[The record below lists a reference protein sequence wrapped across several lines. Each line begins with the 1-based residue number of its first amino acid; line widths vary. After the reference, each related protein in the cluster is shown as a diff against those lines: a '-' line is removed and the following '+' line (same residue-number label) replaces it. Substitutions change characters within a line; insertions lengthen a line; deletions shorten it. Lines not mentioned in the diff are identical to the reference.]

1 MEPDSQ
7 SMQKPI
13 GGGGSSEKIEDRSAI
28 GAETAQKHVENS
40 KLIYRSRIVFPSVGQ
55 LAKIS
60 ACAEAGLPRQIR
72 VSVGS
77 AIVLELLKG
86 KLDAE
91 PTTVYLMTHNAGKC
105 TANCGFCPQARTSQ
119 SKAELLSRVSWPAFP
134 TEMVLRSVDTA
145 VVNGEIRRVCI
156 QALNY
161 PDVFKHL
168 VALVTAIKQHA
179 TIPISVSCQPLNR
192 ENTRHLAEA
201 GVDRVGIAL
210 DAATEK
216 LFSQVK
222 GSRANGPYNW
232 KNQFTQLR
240 EAVSLFGKGNV
251 STHIIIG
258 LGENEKDA
266 ISLIQKC
273 MDLGVLPALFA
284 FTPIRGTALESKSQ
298 PLLASYRRIQLARY
312 LIVNEA
318 ANYGGMCFD
327 AYDKIVDF
335 GMDKEKL
342 DQIIETG
349 KPFFTSGCPD
359 CNRPFYNEKPSGP
372 IYNYPRNMRRE
383 EISAIKRQLN
393 LEP

>member
-1 MEPDSQ
+1 VPHPKSKNNGDI
-7 SMQKPI
+7 PL
-13 GGGGSSEKIEDRSAI
+13 SSS
-28 GAETAQKHVENS
+28 S
-40 KLIYRSRIVFPSVGQ
+40 KLIYRSRIVFLSVEQ
-55 LAKIS
+55 LTQNPT
-60 ACAEAGLPRQIR
+60 CAEADLPHQVR

-77 AIVLELLKG
+77 AIVLGLLEG

-91 PTTVYLMTHNAGKC
+91 PTTIYLMTHKTGKC
-105 TANCGFCPQARTSQ
+105 LANCGFCPQARTSR
-119 SKAELLSRVSWPAFP
+119 SNAELLSRVSWPAFP
-134 TEMVLRSVDTA
+134 TKMVLRSLETA
-145 VVNGEIRRVCI
+145 TVNGKIRRVCI

-179 TIPISVSCQPLNR
+179 TIPVSVSFQPLNR
-192 ENTRHLAEA
+192 ENTRRLAEA
-201 GVDRVGIAL
+201 GVDRIGIAL
-210 DAATEK
+210 DAATPK

-266 ISLIQKC
+266 ISLIQQC
-273 MDLGVLPALFA
+273 TDMGVLPALFA

-298 PLLASYRRIQLARY
+298 PPLASYRRIQLARY
-312 LIVNEA
+312 LIVNGA
-318 ANYGGMCFD
+318 AHYRNMCFEAD
-327 AYDKIVDF
+327 GKITDF
-335 GMDKEKL
+335 GMEKEKL
-342 DQIIETG
+342 EPIVETG
-349 KPFFTSGCPD
+349 KPFLTSGCPD

-372 IYNYPRNMRRE
+372 LYNYPRNIRGE

-393 LEP
+393 LEL